1 MKKLFKFDRVL
12 LVFVFVLILQNI
24 VVLSYGDV
32 IVTLSSSME
41 NIIFDGKWTFEREWK
56 ESGLFEISTEH
67 GMIIL
72 RTSHWQN
79 YVYILLDV
87 VFDKT
92 IDEGA
97 DRAIV
102 CFDSNNDKTKLPQVD
117 DYCFEAVLGGKR
129 SFTYQGGSPLALNGN
144 FETIPN
150 PEGFIGIGG
159 VSDENDRYSK
169 IPHASYEF
177 RIPIDL
183 IDRKDIYGFYA
194 SVYDAHFNE
203 IHHISSDQTKSPLKI
218 PNPSTWTSIYSP
230 DKSLPEFEWP
240 LLTLAFSSL
249 LLIYLTRRY
258 KSAQNS
264 ISLQ

>member
-1 MKKLFKFDRVL
+1 MKKLFKFDRL
-12 LVFVFVLILQNI
+12 LPVFVSVLILQNI
-24 VVLSYGDV
+24 MVSSYGDV

-41 NIIFDGKWTFEREWK
+41 DIIFDGKWTFEREWK
-56 ESGLFEISTEH
+56 ESGLTEISTEH

-79 YVYILLDV
+79 YIYILLDV

-97 DRAIV
+97 DRATV

-129 SFTYQGGSPLALNGN
+129 SFAYQGGSPLALNGN
-144 FETIPN
+144 FERIPN

-159 VSDENDRYSK
+159 ISDENDRYSK
-169 IPHASYEF
+169 IPHTSYEF

-203 IHHISSDQTKSPLKI
+203 IHHLSSDQTKSPLKI
-218 PNPSTWTSIYSP
+218 PNPNTWTNIYSP

-249 LLIYLTRRY
+249 LFIYFTRRY
-258 KSAQNS
+258 KSAQNL

>member
-1 MKKLFKFDRVL
+1 MKRLSKFDRVL
-12 LVFVFVLILQNI
+12 LVFVFMLILQNI
-24 VVLSYGDV
+24 MVLSYGDV
-32 IVTLSSSME
+32 IVTLSSSMKD
-41 NIIFDGKWTFEREWK
+41 IIFDGKWTFTREWK
-56 ESGLFEISTEH
+56 ESGLSEISTKH

-129 SFTYQGGSPLALNGN
+129 SFAYQGGSPLALNGN
-144 FETIPN
+144 FERIPN
-150 PEGFIGIGG
+150 PEGFIGIGS

-203 IHHISSDQTKSPLKI
+203 MYHLSSDQTKSPLKI
-218 PNPSTWTSIYSP
+218 PSPSTWTNIYSP

-258 KSAQNS
+258 KLAQNS
-264 ISLQ
+264 VSLQ